1 MNDFMNNRSIALTFD
16 DQKQH
21 MRQIKIDILQKS
33 SISSILFLIYIRF
46 LFSKIRIK
54 TRINSSNFIDD
65 VQISTSS
72 KNIKNNCKT
81 LIEIVKIAFS

>member
-1 MNDFMNNRSIALTFD
+1 MNDFINNRSIALTFD

-21 MRQIKIDILQKS
+21 MGQIKIDIFQKS
-33 SISSILFLIYIRF
+33 SILSILFLIYIRF

-54 TRINSSNFIDD
+54 ARINLSNFINNI
-65 VQISTSS
+65 QISTSS

-81 LIEIVKIAFS
+81 LIEIAKIAFS